1 MRDSYYEILLI
12 EGKDQKINELDKL
25 NEIDI
30 KDEGRI
36 LDELKINDKHYA
48 IANPG
53 SEFSIKINIF
63 RDSNNK
69 FPYPYIRIGL
79 YCDGN
84 DCNYWKRL
92 DLSKE
97 NELPEYV
104 R

>member
-1 MRDSYYEILLI
+1 MKIHNYEILLI
-12 EGKDQKINELDKL
+12 EAKDQKINELDKL

-30 KDEGRI
+30 KDEGRV
-36 LDELKINDKHYA
+36 LDEMIIDDKDYV

-53 SEFSIKINIF
+53 SEFSVKINIF

-97 NELPEYV
+97 SELPQFV